1 MLRFR
6 SRRPLAGLGL
16 ILALL
21 AGCSTPRESELNR
34 NMPAHMQFGFDAK
47 GRVVTNYKVGN
58 PYQVAGK
65 WYYPAEDYN
74 YREEGIA
81 SWYGPGFHGKRTA
94 NGEIYDMNALTAA
107 HKTLPMPSVVMV
119 TNLENG
125 RAMKVRVND
134 RGPFVDGRIIDL
146 SRRAAQLMG
155 MEQQGTARV
164 LVELVPEDSMTLK
177 NIAMDQSKPP
187 TLEAPEVKA
196 APRDPVVAESL
207 DPPSMGSESSRPS
220 SPPNRPT
227 NIASNP
233 QLSSPSIN
241 RPSAP
246 RAPQPTQPTVSRPAQ
261 PSAPSRPSMPSRPAP
276 PQQVAAT
283 PAPSSPP
290 ITRTNLPSPPTS
302 PPPVST
308 ASAPNPSPSLPSPS
322 GLSPSTGSP
331 SVTSSSGSG
340 VNLPSVSDV
349 TSAAESALK
358 SQTSSASLA
367 ESATDMLPTPQEL
380 LERQLQNDGS
390 ADGTETSAAEEANR
404 LEPPENIQLPDG
416 VFIQAGAFSDINNAR
431 RLEAQLSGLG
441 NVFVAMVDVGG
452 QVLHRVRVGPI
463 PDRTVADQLLEY
475 MQTEG
480 YGEAR
485 IVDD

>member
-6 SRRPLAGLGL
+6 SHRPLAGLGL
-16 ILALL
+16 VLALL
-21 AGCSTPRESELNR
+21 ASCSTPRETELNR
-34 NMPAHMQFGFDAK
+34 NLPAHMQFGFDAK
-47 GRVVTNYKVGN
+47 GRVVKAYKVGN

-107 HKTLPMPSVVMV
+107 HKTLPMPSVVLV

-125 RAMKVRVND
+125 RAMKVRIND

-146 SRRAAQLMG
+146 SRRSAQLLG
-155 MEQQGTARV
+155 TEQPGTARI

-187 TLEAPEVKA
+187 TIETPDVKA
-196 APRDPVVAESL
+196 APRDPVIAESL
-207 DPPSMGSESSRPS
+207 DPPSMNTGSSRPS
-220 SPPNRPT
+220 SPT

-233 QLSSPSIN
+233 
-241 RPSAP
+241 
-246 RAPQPTQPTVSRPAQ
+246 PT
-261 PSAPSRPSMPSRPAP
+261 
-276 PQQVAAT
+276 
-283 PAPSSPP
+283 SSPP
-290 ITRTNLPSPPTS
+290 VT
-302 PPPVST
+302 T
-308 ASAPNPSPSLPSPS
+308 ASAPSPSPSLPSIE
-322 GLSPSTGSP
+322 SPSAGSP
-331 SVTSSSGSG
+331 SVPSSSGSG
-340 VNLPSVSDV
+340 FNLPSVSTPDV
-349 TSAAESALK
+349 TPIAEAALK
-358 SQTSSASLA
+358 SQTAAASLA
-367 ESATDMLPTPQEL
+367 PSPQDLLPSPQEM
-380 LERQLQNDGS
+380 LERQLEDDGS
-390 ADGTETSAAEEANR
+390 SNENEAQAAEQATEDATEGTDR
-404 LEPPENIQLPDG
+404 LEPPENIELPQG

-441 NVFVAMVDVGG
+441 NVSVAMVDVGG
-452 QVLHRVRVGPI
+452 QVFHRVRVGPI
-463 PDRTVADQLLEY
+463 PDRAVADQLLKY

-480 YGEAR
+480 YGEVR